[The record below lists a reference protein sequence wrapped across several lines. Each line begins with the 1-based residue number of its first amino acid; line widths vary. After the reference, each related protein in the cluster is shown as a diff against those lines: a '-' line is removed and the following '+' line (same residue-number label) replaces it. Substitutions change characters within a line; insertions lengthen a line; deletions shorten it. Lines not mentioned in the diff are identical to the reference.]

1 MLTRI
6 VSLLCIA
13 IQALQGI
20 LTIKIAAQFLDIS
33 EMKNWVLLAALIPY
47 ISIFDFG
54 ISQALIREVSIA
66 KKNGEIKSRDYEYTL
81 IRTLLIFSGTVI
93 LLLAIPSFIISMI
106 DITKIITLTCLFIAF
121 SCLRIFSNII
131 LALVFVNISAL
142 VERTIRLFSSLI
154 FLSSIYAF
162 LYLQFNIYSL
172 HLAVLSQ
179 SIVIIFLSCFIIRI
193 DLYQIWH
200 HHYDR
205 KIIKKVFPNLRDWT
219 LTYIPSLFVFS
230 STIYIISL
238 TLTAEDVVKYSIIY
252 QLFFG
257 VLAVCNIPVQLN
269 SPKWSQNFVR
279 DGAGSFNKA
288 IMNVIF
294 EVSIIAI
301 MGCLFLSAFGNQI
314 IHFIK
319 PSISTIGFMSFLLF
333 SLLIYIESIQA
344 TLTSACF
351 SCRETN
357 YIKITVI
364 AGICSVLFSFLG
376 AKLYG
381 LEGAI
386 GGVLLSQSITCEI
399 FNIKRALS
407 FFNFNKWFVLK
418 LFPLGGGVIFVSSLL
433 FIVMNN
439 NGYETISLTN
449 IYYKILTICV
459 LVLIYIVT
467 SYFSGLY
474 SLGKKHHES

>member
-33 EMKNWVLLAALIPY
+33 EMKSWVLLAALIPY

-54 ISQALIREVSIA
+54 ISQAIIREVSIA
-66 KKNGEIKSRDYEYTL
+66 KKSKESKFKNHEHIL
-81 IRTLLIFSGTVI
+81 IRTLLIFSVSVVS
-93 LLLAIPSFIISMI
+93 LLAAPSLVICLI
-106 DITKIITLTCLFIAF
+106 DITKAVTITCLFITF
-121 SCLRIFSNII
+121 SCLRIFSNVL

-142 VERTIRLFSSLI
+142 VERIVRLLSSLV
-154 FLSSIYAF
+154 FLSSTYIF
-162 LYLQFNIYSL
+162 LYLKFNIYSL
-172 HLAVLSQ
+172 HFAILSQ
-179 SIVIIFLSCFIIRI
+179 SVVIIFLSFLISRK
-193 DLYQIWH
+193 DLYQAWNC
-200 HHYDR
+200 HYDTQ
-205 KIIKKVFPNLRDWT
+205 IIKKVFPNLRDWT

-230 STIYIISL
+230 STIYVISL

-257 VLAVCNIPVQLN
+257 ILAVCNIPIQLN
-269 SPKWSQNFVR
+269 SPKWSQSFSQG
-279 DGAGSFNKA
+279 GAGSFNKK
-288 IMNVIF
+288 ITNVIF
-294 EVSIIAI
+294 EVSIVALI
-301 MGCLFLSAFGNQI
+301 GCLFLSAFGNQI

-319 PSISTIGFMSFLLF
+319 PGISTIGFICFLLF
-333 SLLIYIESIQA
+333 SLLIYVESIQA

-357 YIKITVI
+357 YIKVTGI
-364 AGICSVLFSFLG
+364 AGICSVLFSFWG

-386 GGVLLSQSITCEI
+386 AGVLLSQSITCEI

-407 FFNFNKWFVLK
+407 FFNINKWFVLK
-418 LFPLGGGVIFVSSLL
+418 LLSLGGGIILISPFL
-433 FIVMNN
+433 FIMLNN
-439 NGYETISLTN
+439 SEHETFSIISIL
-449 IYYKILTICV
+449 YKV
-459 LVLIYIVT
+459 LIISTLVFIYIVT
-467 SYFSGLY
+467 SYFSSLY
-474 SLGKKHHES
+474 LSGKRY